1 MYISTTQAAKKFN
14 ISKRRVQFLC
24 KQNDILGAIKVSGV
38 WLIPDNALKP
48 TDRRKKIIED
58 YSIPS
63 DVPNELISLQ
73 EACRILSISTATAK
87 NWLRLGKLIATEDG
101 TTFQK
106 SYILSLAKRMHSGED
121 NRLKSRRNKK
131 SLKGKFIYKDYIYDT
146 YNQSVMEDILSIKPN
161 LTERELRLVLANFAV
176 QLFYQSRG
184 KELESNIILYDYI
197 KKSPKNT
204 VFYSLITNFIGM
216 LEPIHTLSSDLVD
229 ILNHRLTFIR
239 NEDTLGFCYIS
250 LRDIHQRKLTGAYYT
265 PKKTIHVLIDN
276 VINYTNLYSAT
287 IFDPCCG
294 TGNFLIELLERGVN
308 IHNIYAQDI
317 DIISILLTQIN
328 IAILCEDITLDIL
341 QTHFLCED
349 TLTNTF
355 PQKFDIVLGNPP
367 WGFAFSEEAISDLH
381 TRYITAKKRSLE
393 SYDLFVEKSLQ
404 MLKPNGLLSFVL
416 PEAVLT
422 VASHL
427 NVRKLLIEHCSF
439 PFISY
444 LGNVFSGVQ
453 CPSIILGA
461 TFDNLG
467 NTMGC
472 QVSTNTNNFT
482 IHTNR
487 HLDATSLAFH
497 VSDDEN
503 NCLETISSIPNATFF
518 SENNA
523 IFALG
528 IVTGNNKQYIVHEP
542 KETFEI
548 ILKGSDIQRY
558 SIKKTNN
565 YIKFQPDKFQQI
577 ASTEV
582 YRAPEKLLYRFI
594 CEVPVFT
601 YDNQQTLS
609 LNSCNILI
617 PKIEG
622 LHIKY
627 ILAILNSTVATFFL
641 SKKFRFL
648 KLLRSHLEQLPIPL
662 VDVATQEQIIEKV
675 DHLLSSKG
683 NIRQQYEELDEAI
696 MNLYQLNDT
705 QKQIMKQG
713 ISEKNLF
720 LMEC

>member
-1 MYISTTQAAKKFN
+1 MYISTTEAAKKFN

-38 WLIPDNALKP
+38 WLIPDNAIKP

-58 YSIPS
+58 YPIPS
-63 DVPNELISLQ
+63 NIPDEPISLQ
-73 EACRILSISTATAK
+73 EACNILSISTATAK

-106 SYILSLAKRMHSGED
+106 SYILSLAKRMDSGED

-146 YNQSVMEDILSIKPN
+146 YNQSVMEEILSIKSN
-161 LTERELRLVLANFAV
+161 LTERELRLVLANFAI

-184 KELESNIILYDYI
+184 KQLESNIVLYDYI
-197 KKSPKNT
+197 KKTPKNN
-204 VFYSLITNFIGM
+204 VFYSLITNFIGT
-216 LEPIHTLSSDLVD
+216 LEPIHTLSSDLVN
-229 ILNHRLTFIR
+229 ILNHRLNFIR

-250 LRDIHQRKLTGAYYT
+250 LRDIHQRKLTGTYYT
-265 PKKTIHVLIDN
+265 PKKTIHILIDN
-276 VINYTNLYSAT
+276 VINYTDLYSAT

-317 DIISILLTQIN
+317 DTISILLTQIN
-328 IAILCEDITLDIL
+328 IA
-341 QTHFLCED
+341 
-349 TLTNTF
+349 
-355 PQKFDIVLGNPP
+355 
-367 WGFAFSEEAISDLH
+367 
-381 TRYITAKKRSLE
+381 
-393 SYDLFVEKSLQ
+393 
-404 MLKPNGLLSFVL
+404 
-416 PEAVLT
+416 
-422 VASHL
+422 
-427 NVRKLLIEHCSF
+427 
-439 PFISY
+439 
-444 LGNVFSGVQ
+444 
-453 CPSIILGA
+453 
-461 TFDNLG
+461 
-467 NTMGC
+467 
-472 QVSTNTNNFT
+472 
-482 IHTNR
+482 
-487 HLDATSLAFH
+487 
-497 VSDDEN
+497 
-503 NCLETISSIPNATFF
+503 
-518 SENNA
+518 
-523 IFALG
+523 FALG
-528 IVTGNNKQYIVHEP
+528 IVTGNNKQYIVHES

-548 ILKGSDIQRY
+548 VLKGSDIQRY
-558 SIKKTNN
+558 SVKETNN

-601 YDNQQTLS
+601 YDNKQTLS

-627 ILAILNSTVATFFL
+627 ILAILNSTVATFFF

-662 VDVATQEQIIEKV
+662 VDMIRQEQIIEKV
-675 DHLLSSKG
+675 DHLLFSKE
-683 NIRQQYEELDEAI
+683 NVKQQYEELDEAI
-696 MNLYQLNDT
+696 MNLYQLNDA
-705 QKQIMKQG
+705 QKQIIKQG

-720 LMEC
+720 LMK

>member
-1 MYISTTQAAKKFN
+1 MYISTTEAAKKFN

-24 KQNDILGAIKVSGV
+24 KQNDIVGAVKVSGV
-38 WLIPDNALKP
+38 WLIPDNAIKP

-58 YSIPS
+58 YPVPS
-63 DVPNELISLQ
+63 NVPDEPISLQ
-73 EACRILSISTATAK
+73 EACHILSISTATAK
-87 NWLRLGKLIATEDG
+87 NWLRLGKLIANEDG

-106 SYILSLAKRMHSGED
+106 NYILSLAKRIHSGED

-131 SLKGKFIYKDYIYDT
+131 SLKGKSIYKDYIYNT
-146 YNQSVMEDILSIKPN
+146 YNQSVIEEILSIKPN

-184 KELESNIILYDYI
+184 KELQNNIVLYDYI
-197 KKSPKNT
+197 KKSPKHT
-204 VFYSLITNFIGM
+204 IFYSLIANFIGV
-216 LEPIHTLSSDLVD
+216 LEPIHTLSSDLVNA
-229 ILNHRLTFIR
+229 LNHRLTFIK

-250 LRDIHQRKLTGAYYT
+250 LRDIHQRKLTGTYYT

-276 VINYTNLYSAT
+276 IINYTDLYSAT

-294 TGNFLIELLERGVN
+294 TGNFLIELLEQGVS

-317 DIISILLTQIN
+317 DTISILLTQIN

-367 WGFAFSEEAISDLH
+367 WGFVFSEEAISDLH
-381 TRYITAKKRSLE
+381 TRYVTAKKRSLE

-404 MLKPNGLLSFVL
+404 MLKSNGLLAFVL

-427 NVRKLLIEHCSF
+427 NVRKLLVEHCSF
-439 PFISY
+439 PFVSY

-467 NTMGC
+467 NTQGC
-472 QVSTNTNNFT
+472 KVSTNTNNFT

-497 VSDDEN
+497 VSDEEN
-503 NCLETISSIPNATFF
+503 NCFETISSIPNATFLC
-518 SENNA
+518 EENA

-558 SIKKTNN
+558 GVKKTNN

-582 YRAPEKLLYRFI
+582 YRAPEKLLYRFV

-601 YDNQQTLS
+601 YDDKQTLS

-648 KLLRSHLEQLPIPL
+648 KLLRSHLEQLPIPF
-662 VDVATQEQIIEKV
+662 VDMSIQEDIIEKV
-675 DHLLSSKG
+675 DHLLLSKE
-683 NIRQQYEELDEAI
+683 NIQQQYEELDEAI

-720 LMEC
+720 LMEH